1 MPSLE
6 MDMNE
11 TLRNEKVVAFPAAR
25 IVRRGPA
32 DPAAAKFLGDVIS
45 LMKDKTGL
53 DYMEA
58 KEILHGKDKGFMEFI
73 RDALD
78 RGSSPEEFV
87 RFTVESNGF
96 KTFGPGE
103 WADEVESYN
112 VAQLFIIEFA
122 NDMPDWSRGT
132 KGEVTSLIYTSDGA
146 IAGCAIMHPI
156 IDRVARDT
164 GIAIRVHDRG
174 FDDPESDRI
183 HFKNEPSQKY
193 AGYDIEDPVV
203 ELDDY
208 KASFQQHVAYIR

>member
-1 MPSLE
+1 
-6 MDMNE
+6 MNE
-11 TLRNEKVVAFPAAR
+11 TLANEKVVAFPAAR
-25 IVRRGPA
+25 IVRRAA

-45 LMKDKTGL
+45 LMKDKTGI

-78 RGSSPEEFV
+78 RGGSPEDFV

-96 KTFGPGE
+96 KVYSPDE
-103 WADEVESYN
+103 WDDEVESYN
-112 VAQLFIIEFA
+112 VCKLYILEFA
-122 NDMPDWSRGT
+122 NEMPDWDRGL
-132 KGEVTSLIYTSDGA
+132 KGEVTSLVYASDGA
-146 IAGCAIMHPI
+146 ITGCAMMHPI

-164 GIAIRVHDRG
+164 GVAIRVHDRG
-174 FDDPESDRI
+174 FDDPESDLV
-183 HFKNEPSQKY
+183 HFKAEPSRRFV
-193 AGYDIEDPVV
+193 GWDIEDPVA